1 MVFYNKFKN
10 FSFLSYSG
18 VDVNKS
24 MESFVFSAVRR
35 DSNPSSIES
44 AQNIGSIFWIDTAKG
59 SLHTSKRDGTE
70 RRKIFDDLHSPK
82 RLAVDWIS
90 ENIYWTDDEA
100 DVIEMADFDGKYR
113 YKVRLLFKEYSKI
126 HKNQNTVVISY
137 ILPKEI

>member
-1 MVFYNKFKN
+1 
-10 FSFLSYSG
+10 
-18 VDVNKS
+18 